1 MFYERDSAPEKCFIN
16 QRARGVSMPASKLT
30 EEAIDTI
37 CRRLAEGVSLE
48 AASEAAGIHRMT
60 LRNWLKRSQEPD
72 ASELHLKLA
81 IEVREAQA
89 LAEVSLV
96 TVMRRAALE
105 GSSGDWR
112 AAAWLLARRHPDR
125 WSEKREI
132 QISQE
137 QKSDG
142 TKEVLSMLAQLRE
155 TDEEESG
162 DE

>member
-1 MFYERDSAPEKCFIN
+1 MAKT
-16 QRARGVSMPASKLT
+16 KLT
-30 EEAIDTI
+30 EEAIDI
-37 CRRLAEGVSLE
+37 VCRRLAEGVTLE

-60 LRNWLKRSQEPD
+60 LHNWLKRSQEPD

-81 IEVREAQA
+81 SEVREAQA

-96 TVMRRAALE
+96 GVIRRAALE

-112 AAAWLLARRHPDR
+112 AAALLLARRHPDR

-155 TDEEESG
+155 TDEEESD

>member
-1 MFYERDSAPEKCFIN
+1 M
-16 QRARGVSMPASKLT
+16 ASTKLT
-30 EEAIDTI
+30 QEKIEKI
-37 CRRLAEGVSLE
+37 CARLVEGVSHE
-48 AASEAAGIHRMT
+48 AASEAAGIHRKT
-60 LRNWLKRSQEPD
+60 LYNWLKKAKEAD
-72 ASELHLKLA
+72 ASELHLQLA
-81 IEVREAQA
+81 DEVREAPA
-89 LAEVSLV
+89 LAEAHLV
-96 TVMRRAALE
+96 TVMRRAAIE
-105 GSSGDWR
+105 GGSGDWR

-155 TDEEESG
+155 TDEEESD

>member
-1 MFYERDSAPEKCFIN
+1 MAKT
-16 QRARGVSMPASKLT
+16 KLT
-30 EEAIDTI
+30 QEKIEEI
-37 CRRLAEGVSLE
+37 CSRLVKGLSVE
-48 AASEAAGIHRMT
+48 AASEAAGIHRNT
-60 LRNWLKRSQEPD
+60 LYNWLKKAQEAD
-72 ASELHLKLA
+72 ASELHLRLVD
-81 IEVREAQA
+81 EVREAQA
-89 LAEVSLV
+89 LAEETLV
-96 TVMRRAALE
+96 DVMRRAALE

-155 TDEEESG
+155 TDEEES
-162 DE
+162 DDD

>member
-1 MFYERDSAPEKCFIN
+1 MRP
-16 QRARGVSMPASKLT
+16 SKLS
-30 EEAIDTI
+30 EEIIETI
-37 CRRLAEGVSLE
+37 CARLVEGVSVE
-48 AASEAAGIHRMT
+48 AASEAAGVHRST
-60 LRNWLKRSQEPD
+60 FYYWLKRASEEG

-81 IEVREAQA
+81 REVCEAQA
-89 LAEVSLV
+89 LAEAHLV
-96 TVMRRAALE
+96 GIMRRAALE

-155 TDEEESG
+155 TDEEENEG
-162 DE
+162 E

>member
-1 MFYERDSAPEKCFIN
+1 MQST
-16 QRARGVSMPASKLT
+16 RARESVMAKTKLT
-30 EEAIDTI
+30 QEKIEEI
-37 CRRLAEGVSLE
+37 CSRLVKGLSVE
-48 AASEAAGIHRMT
+48 AASEAAGIHRNT
-60 LRNWLKRSQEPD
+60 LYNWLKKAQEAD
-72 ASELHLKLA
+72 ASELHLRLVD
-81 IEVREAQA
+81 EVREAQA
-89 LAEVSLV
+89 LAEETLV
-96 TVMRRAALE
+96 DVMRRAALE

-155 TDEEESG
+155 TDEEESD

>member
-1 MFYERDSAPEKCFIN
+1 MAKT
-16 QRARGVSMPASKLT
+16 KLT
-30 EEAIDTI
+30 EKAIVQI
-37 CRRLAEGVSLE
+37 CLRLVKGVSIE
-48 AASEAAGIHRMT
+48 AAAEAAGVHRVT
-60 LRNWLKRSQEPD
+60 FYNWLKKAQEPD
-72 ASELHLKLA
+72 ASDLHLKLA
-81 IEVREAQA
+81 SEVREAQA
-89 LAEVSLV
+89 VAEETLV
-96 TVMRRAALE
+96 EVMRRAAFE

-155 TDEEESG
+155 TDEEESD

>member
-1 MFYERDSAPEKCFIN
+1 M
-16 QRARGVSMPASKLT
+16 ASTKLT
-30 EEAIDTI
+30 QEKIEKI
-37 CRRLAEGVSLE
+37 CARLVEGVSLE
-48 AASEAAGIHRMT
+48 AASEAAGIHRKT
-60 LRNWLKRSQEPD
+60 LYNWLKRAQEAD
-72 ASELHLKLA
+72 ASELHLQLA
-81 IEVREAQA
+81 DEVREAQA
-89 LAEVSLV
+89 LAEAHLV
-96 TVMRRAALE
+96 TVMRRAAIE

-155 TDEEESG
+155 TDEEESDG
-162 DE
+162 E

>member
-1 MFYERDSAPEKCFIN
+1 
-16 QRARGVSMPASKLT
+16 MPRTKLT
-30 EEAIDTI
+30 EKAIVQI
-37 CRRLAEGVSLE
+37 CLRLVKGVSIE
-48 AASEAAGIHRMT
+48 AAAEAAGVHRNT
-60 LRNWLKRSQEPD
+60 LYNWLKKAQEPD
-72 ASELHLKLA
+72 ASDLHLKLA
-81 IEVREAQA
+81 SEVREAQA
-89 LAEVSLV
+89 VAEETLV
-96 TVMRRAALE
+96 EVMRRAAFE

-155 TDEEESG
+155 TDEEESD